1 MTAELPVI
9 IVLHNILVLVLP
21 IAIPHRFFNPPF
33 DEKERPATFA
43 DRSMILSNACRYY
56 GRCDYLCGTCHFLC
70 GITFP
75 LHFSLA
81 FHPAIVRA
89 VFDIHSRGREY
100 LSTIRT
106 GAITPPVFRRLA
118 AVKFSPTVGTAEP
131 SVGYTSHEGFPALLT
146 DSLKRWA
153 HVFPRL

>member
-1 MTAELPVI
+1 M
-9 IVLHNILVLVLP
+9 
-21 IAIPHRFFNPPF
+21 
-33 DEKERPATFA
+33 
-43 DRSMILSNACRYY
+43 
-56 GRCDYLCGTCHFLC
+56 LC

-106 GAITPPVFRRLA
+106 GAITPPLTTPMINEFIEKIMVHAPDRSDGDRVQEVVVIHLCPAVRAEYQPSQRICLAQRINAAGCSPQFLNKFRR
-118 AVKFSPTVGTAEP
+118 P
-131 SVGYTSHEGFPALLT
+131 
-146 DSLKRWA
+146 
-153 HVFPRL
+153 